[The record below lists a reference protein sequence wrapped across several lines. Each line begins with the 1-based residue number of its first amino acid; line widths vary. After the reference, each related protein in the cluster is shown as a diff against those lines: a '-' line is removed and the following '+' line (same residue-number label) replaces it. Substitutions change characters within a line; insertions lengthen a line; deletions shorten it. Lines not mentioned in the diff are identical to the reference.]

1 MVLEA
6 GGAHTGLSTNLFVD
20 PLLHCHD
27 QYLHSQRIRNI
38 WLLTVSF
45 ARSIEP
51 FLQVASQQQQ
61 LLLVVNITLF
71 QLWNQARLPKLGF
84 VIQEEKN
91 GKLLVEKKIRKL
103 APEPTFLC
111 LFSAPTISELDMN
124 HIDPSSKKLY
134 FRHSKLDGD
143 WCLLWLWCWC
153 KTYLFVQLLV
163 CTFVCCIFVMCSS
176 SLMQLFVFS
185 LFCTCFVCCSCLF
198 VRLFVYIVIYCCLVC
213 FSYTG
218 NGCGFRP
225 LDP

>member
-1 MVLEA
+1 MQDIS
-6 GGAHTGLSTNLFVD
+6 HF
-20 PLLHCHD
+20 
-27 QYLHSQRIRNI
+27 
-38 WLLTVSF
+38 
-45 ARSIEP
+45 
-51 FLQVASQQQQ
+51 
-61 LLLVVNITLF
+61 
-71 QLWNQARLPKLGF
+71 RLPKLGF
-84 VIQEEKN
+84 VIREEKI

-134 FRHSKLDGD
+134 FRHSKLNGD

-185 LFCTCFVCCSCLF
+185 LFCICFVCCSYLF
-198 VRLFVYIVIYCCLVC
+198 VRLFVYRNLLLLCLFFLHWEWVWLSAAWPLVLKC
-213 FSYTG
+213 TLGHIFL
-218 NGCGFRP
+218 NVLHKFCGWTHTEFKTALWTFWLVRY
-225 LDP
+225 